1 MFGMSTVI
9 SICDSVPEPPVKETF
24 IRNGSD
30 DDRTILRHKLELL
43 QSNLPKLFG
52 DKSELSPVTIKGLI
66 DNCDRIFTISE
77 AVEYGMIWLLD
88 TAQEVMKIFDEIF
101 CDILMPESSESESD
115 SN

>member
-1 MFGMSTVI
+1 MQKKHLCKAYNAYAYIFKHKHEC
-9 SICDSVPEPPVKETF
+9 CDVCEKTCTCLECPVKETF

-52 DKSELSPVTIKGLI
+52 DKSEISPVTIKGLI

-77 AVEYGMIWLLD
+77 AVEYGMI
-88 TAQEVMKIFDEIF
+88 
-101 CDILMPESSESESD
+101 
-115 SN
+115 